1 VLGKEGKSQRGTVK
15 SGKGSNGKDLQTEL
29 AMELRQL
36 RRLVR
41 DVGESFIM
49 RREGEI
55 ETLVEYLTTLPAGKV
70 KSAAPAWLR
79 MVRNLK
85 VKPAKGRLKDVKDM
99 DRLIGELMDALIIAQ
114 EKKGKAPALKKS
126 AGKAMSSHALKVA
139 E

>member
-1 VLGKEGKSQRGTVK
+1 VLGKEGKGQRGTVK
-15 SGKGSNGKDLQTEL
+15 SGKGSNGKDLQAEL
-29 AMELRQL
+29 TTELRQL

-55 ETLVEYLTTLPAGKV
+55 ETLIEYLTTLPAGKV
-70 KSAAPAWLR
+70 KTEAPVLLR
-79 MVRNLK
+79 MVRHLK

-99 DRLIGELMDALIIAQ
+99 DRLIGELMDALIEAQ
-114 EKKGKAPALKKS
+114 EKGKSPALKKTT
-126 AGKAMSSHALKVA
+126 GKAMPASHSLKVA

>member
-1 VLGKEGKSQRGTVK
+1 
-15 SGKGSNGKDLQTEL
+15 
-29 AMELRQL
+29 L

-55 ETLVEYLTTLPAGKV
+55 ETLIEYLTTLPAGKV
-70 KSAAPAWLR
+70 KSAAPAWLH
-79 MVRNLK
+79 MVRHLK

-99 DRLIGELMDALIIAQ
+99 DRLIGELMAALIEAQ
-114 EKKGKAPALKKS
+114 EKGKTPVRRKSKGKELPVSHSLKI
-126 AGKAMSSHALKVA
+126 A